1 MKPMKDK
8 NARIVLVADSH
19 RSVRSAW
26 DDYEQAVRLA
36 DSVFAVL
43 HMSVNHNCEAP
54 LDKSYKSEVVRSV
67 IEAHAAAD
75 YVIEEIQRAISLDQD
90 TTDFDV
96 DWRLLFDNVCQQR
109 GYSNYLGV

>member
-1 MKPMKDK
+1 
-8 NARIVLVADSH
+8 
-19 RSVRSAW
+19 
-26 DDYEQAVRLA
+26 
-36 DSVFAVL
+36 
-43 HMSVNHNCEAP
+43 MSVNHNCEPA
-54 LDKSYKSEVVRSV
+54 LDNGYKSEVVRSV

-90 TTDFDV
+90 AIDFDV